1 MYPQPMATKR
11 ASPKPRWLNDAEHNA
26 WMELL
31 RVFVS
36 VPAALDGQMRRDSGL
51 GSYEYRVLGV
61 LAEQASRTMG
71 LKQLAL
77 VTDGSLSRLSH
88 ALTRLE
94 KAGYVRRQVNSDDGR
109 LTEAVLTAAGHK
121 KVVAAAPGHV
131 AMVRELIFDGLTED
145 QVAQLTSLLSLVA
158 RDMTHPVVE
167 YHERT
172 YTHTGAYREPGSSA
186 T

>member
-1 MYPQPMATKR
+1 MATKQTR
-11 ASPKPRWLNDAEHNA
+11 PRPRWLNEAEHTA

-36 VPAALDGQMRRDSGL
+36 IPAALEGQMRRDSGL
-51 GSYEYRVLGV
+51 GAYEYRILGV
-61 LAEQASRTMG
+61 LAEQQSRTMG

-88 ALTRLE
+88 AVTRLE
-94 KAGYVRRQVNSDDGR
+94 KSGYVRRQVNSDDGR
-109 LTEAVLTAAGHK
+109 LTDAVLTEAGRK

-131 AMVRELIFDGLTED
+131 AMVRELVFDALTED
-145 QVAQLTSLLSLVA
+145 QVAELASLLSVLA
-158 RDMTHPVVE
+158 KGTTHPIVE

-172 YTHTGAYREPGSSA
+172 YRAPVR
-186 T
+186 